1 MNDSL
6 TKTENF
12 YNTLASHKDSWRRK
26 NTYYHEQTTRLY
38 KFLVPPHQKIIE
50 IGCSTA
56 DLLASLKPEKGVG
69 VDISENM
76 LTIARK
82 KYPQFSFIHSPA
94 EELAINEKFDY
105 VIVSDTIGN
114 LEDVQKAFIE
124 FHKIS
129 NEDTRIIISY
139 YNFLWEPI
147 LTLAEKLGL
156 KMPQPQQNWLSK
168 EDIKN
173 FLELADLEV
182 IKDGMFLLLPIYIPL
197 LSSFI
202 NKYIAR
208 LPLINKLCLVRF
220 FVARRKTALFP
231 DKEYSVSLIIP
242 ARNEAGNIEDAV
254 TRIPQLGKKTEI
266 IFVEGHSK
274 DNTLD
279 EIKRV
284 MALYKNK
291 KDIFLVEQKKG
302 IGKADAVRKGLEKAT
317 GDIIIIFDA
326 DLTVDPSDLPKF
338 YQAIRTKKAEFIQ
351 GSRLVYP
358 MEKDAMRILNMFAN
372 IFFSIAFSF
381 LLDQRIKD
389 TLCGTKVL
397 FRKEYEKIAQN
408 RSYFGDF
415 DPFGDFDLI
424 FGASKLNLKI
434 MEIPIR
440 YKARAYGTTNIS
452 RFKHGWLLLKMTV
465 FAAQKIKF
473 F

>member
-1 MNDSL
+1 MTDIL

-12 YNTLASHKDSWRRK
+12 YNTIAGQKDSWKKK
-26 NTYYHEQTTRLY
+26 NSYYHEQIARLY
-38 KFLVPPHQKIIE
+38 TFLVPPHQKVVE

-56 DLLASLKPEKGVG
+56 DLLAFLKPEKGVG

-76 LTIARK
+76 LKIAKK
-82 KYPQFSFIHSPA
+82 KYPQYTFIQSPA
-94 EELAINEKFDY
+94 ESLSLNEEFDY
-105 VIVSDTIGN
+105 IILSDTIGN
-114 LEDVQKAFIE
+114 LEDVQKALQQL
-124 FHKIS
+124 HKIS
-129 NEDTRIIISY
+129 NEDTRIIINY

-147 LTLAEKLGL
+147 LTIAEKIGL
-156 KMPQPQQNWLSK
+156 KMPQPKQNWLSGQ
-168 EDIKN
+168 DIKN
-173 FLELADLEV
+173 FIELADLEV
-182 IKDGMFLLLPIYIPL
+182 VKDGMFLLLPINIPF
-197 LSSFI
+197 LSTFI

-231 DKEYSVSLIIP
+231 DKEYSVSIIVP
-242 ARNEAGNIEDAV
+242 ARNEAGNIERAV
-254 TRIPQLGKKTEI
+254 THIPQLGKKTEI

-274 DNTLD
+274 DNTLE

-284 MALYKNK
+284 IAVYKNK
-291 KDIFLVEQKKG
+291 KDILLVEQKKG

-326 DLTVDPSDLPKF
+326 DLTVDPNDLPKF
-338 YQAIRTKKAEFIQ
+338 YQAIRTRKAEFIQ

-372 IFFSIAFSF
+372 IFFSMAFSF

-389 TLCGTKVL
+389 TLCGTKIL

-434 MEIPIR
+434 IEIPIR

-452 RFKHGWLLLKMTV
+452 RFRHGWLLLKMTV
-465 FAAQKIKF
+465 FAAKKIKF